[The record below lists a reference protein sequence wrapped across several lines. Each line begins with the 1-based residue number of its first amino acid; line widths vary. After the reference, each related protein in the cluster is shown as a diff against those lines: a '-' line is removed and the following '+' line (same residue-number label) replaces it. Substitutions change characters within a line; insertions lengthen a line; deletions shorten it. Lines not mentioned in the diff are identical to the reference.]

1 MQDDF
6 DLGGFF
12 LSQGEMIPFDE
23 ILYGVAQWCMTFY
36 QDRLAFED
44 PHLNEAPAQWAGPA
58 DAGDHRSL
66 AGSK

>member
-1 MQDDF
+1 
-6 DLGGFF
+6 
-12 LSQGEMIPFDE
+12 MIPFDE
-23 ILYGVAQWCMTFY
+23 ILHGVAQWCMTFY